1 MGKGLFF
8 THGEK
13 SVPVRYDQ
21 HRRGNHHEQT
31 QHHPSSFL
39 VTIFTVITCSIGS
52 ASDMAFAVIMAFD
65 MNRFTYWFSD
75 QITLNITEFKETSAW
90 IG

>member
-1 MGKGLFF
+1 
-8 THGEK
+8 
-13 SVPVRYDQ
+13 
-21 HRRGNHHEQT
+21 
-31 QHHPSSFL
+31 
-39 VTIFTVITCSIGS
+39 
-52 ASDMAFAVIMAFD
+52 MAFAVIMAFD

>member
-31 QHHPSSFL
+31 QHHPYSFL
-39 VTIFTVITCSIGS
+39 ITIFTVITGGAIGS
-52 ASDMAFAVIMAFD
+52 ASDTAFTVIMAFD
-65 MNRFTYWFSD
+65 MNHWFSD
-75 QITLNITEFKETSAW
+75 QRTLNITEFKETSAW